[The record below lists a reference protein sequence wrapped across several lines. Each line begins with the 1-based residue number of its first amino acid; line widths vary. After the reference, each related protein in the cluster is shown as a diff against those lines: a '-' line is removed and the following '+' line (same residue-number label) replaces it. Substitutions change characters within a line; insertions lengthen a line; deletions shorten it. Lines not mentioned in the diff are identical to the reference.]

1 MFRGRIQHI
10 HFIGIGGSGMSGIAE
25 VLVTQGYVV
34 SGSDLKGG
42 AATARLAALGATIQ
56 VGHRPENVHGAQ
68 VVVKSTA
75 IPDHNPEVQEAI
87 LRKIPVI
94 PRAEMLGE
102 LMRMKYGLAVAG
114 THGKTTTTSMLARC
128 LHHAGLDPTIVIGGR
143 LDAIG
148 SSARLGAGEFL
159 VAEADESDG
168 SFLTLSPTVAVVT
181 SIDPEHMEH
190 WGTFDRLVAGFAEF
204 ANKVPFFGFSTL
216 CLDHPVVQALL
227 PRIRRRVITYGLSP
241 QAECRGVDL
250 RPSGLQSRFTAVL
263 NGETLGDINL
273 GMPGRHN
280 VQNALAAIAV
290 GLELGVPFVRL
301 QEALEGFSGVDRR
314 FSIRAEID
322 SASVGKGEGG
332 SITVIDDYG
341 HHPAEIAAT
350 LAAARSAWPTRRI
363 VAVFQPHRFSR
374 VRDLLDDF
382 ARCFHPAAHVVV
394 CPVYRAGEA
403 PIEGI
408 DEQRIATTI
417 ASFGH
422 RSVRAVADLDAATA
436 HLVETVQAGDVVITL
451 GAGDVNR
458 ICSTLPEALHGHQ

>member
-34 SGSDLKGG
+34 SGSDMKGG
-42 AATARLAALGATIQ
+42 AATARLAALGATIH

-87 LRKIPVI
+87 LCKIPVI

-181 SIDPEHMEH
+181 SIDP
-190 WGTFDRLVAGFAEF
+190 
-204 ANKVPFFGFSTL
+204 
-216 CLDHPVVQALL
+216 
-227 PRIRRRVITYGLSP
+227 
-241 QAECRGVDL
+241 
-250 RPSGLQSRFTAVL
+250 
-263 NGETLGDINL
+263 
-273 GMPGRHN
+273 
-280 VQNALAAIAV
+280 
-290 GLELGVPFVRL
+290 
-301 QEALEGFSGVDRR
+301 
-314 FSIRAEID
+314 
-322 SASVGKGEGG
+322 
-332 SITVIDDYG
+332 
-341 HHPAEIAAT
+341 
-350 LAAARSAWPTRRI
+350 
-363 VAVFQPHRFSR
+363 
-374 VRDLLDDF
+374 
-382 ARCFHPAAHVVV
+382 
-394 CPVYRAGEA
+394 
-403 PIEGI
+403 
-408 DEQRIATTI
+408 
-417 ASFGH
+417 
-422 RSVRAVADLDAATA
+422 
-436 HLVETVQAGDVVITL
+436 
-451 GAGDVNR
+451 
-458 ICSTLPEALHGHQ
+458 